1 MFMRKISLRRAL
13 AAAIAAIAG
22 LAIVATSGAPALAY
36 NPPYA
41 AIVVDVKTGKT
52 LHAENADAIRHP
64 ASITKVMTL
73 YLVFERLEQG
83 RLRLDTPLRVSA
95 KAAAEPPSKLGLR
108 PGSTISVE
116 NAILALVTRS
126 ANDVAAVIAENLG
139 GSVEAF
145 AREMTSTARGLGMS
159 KTVFRNP
166 HGLPDRAQVTTARDL
181 TLLAI
186 AVQDRFPE
194 QYKYFQRRSF
204 TFSGTTH
211 RNHNRLLGRV
221 EGVDGIKT
229 GFIRASGFNLMTNA
243 KTRDRHI
250 VTIVLGGRSGAHRDG
265 IVERLVQNNL
275 PRAFAGAR
283 QTPRM
288 TGGGR
293 AFAAAPASMP
303 MSMPMSI
310 LPPVR
315 PAELG
320 RAPVAVAAAGSGAVA
335 PVAQDPRQPLDLN
348 AMRPAFASAA
358 GATATTTPSSLR
370 AQAPAN
376 ALAFAATESTGS
388 IPLPPADIG
397 ASRASPLVEGSS
409 AQVASAAPVSVPVA
423 AQVATPAPAPA
434 AVAQPRRSTWV
445 IQIGALDSERAA
457 RQVLE
462 RAQSQ
467 AKPVLRN
474 ADPFTE
480 EVNANGTTLYRARFS
495 GFEAANDAE
504 NACRQLKRSGFACFA
519 SRS

>member
-1 MFMRKISLRRAL
+1 MFMRKNRLGRSVLAAIVTFLGL
-13 AAAIAAIAG
+13 AAAVTFG
-22 LAIVATSGAPALAY
+22 TPAKAY

-41 AIVVDVKTGKT
+41 AIVVDVKTGRT
-52 LHAENADAIRHP
+52 LHAENADAVRHP

-73 YLVFERLEQG
+73 YLLFERLEQG
-83 RLRLDTPLRVSA
+83 TLRLDSPLRVSA
-95 KAAAEPPSKLGLR
+95 RAAAEPPSKLGLR
-108 PGSTISVE
+108 AGGTITVE

-126 ANDVAAVIAENLG
+126 ANDAATVVAENLS

-145 AREMTSTARGLGMS
+145 AREMTATARRLGMT

-186 AVQDRFPE
+186 AVQDRFPDF
-194 QYKYFQRRSF
+194 YRYFQRRSF
-204 TFSGTTH
+204 DFAGTTH

-243 KTRDRHI
+243 KTHDRHI
-250 VTIVLGGRSGAHRDG
+250 VAIVLGGRSAAHRDG

-283 QTPRM
+283 QTPRL
-288 TGGGR
+288 TGGG
-293 AFAAAPASMP
+293 AVAAAPAGTAP
-303 MSMPMSI
+303 TVI
-310 LPPVR
+310 PPAR
-315 PAELG
+315 PADLG
-320 RAPVAVAAAGSGAVA
+320 GAAPAVAAAA
-335 PVAQDPRQPLDLN
+335 PVAPTALDPVQPLDLN
-348 AMRPAFASAA
+348 AMRPAVASAS
-358 GATATTTPSSLR
+358 GALGTTTPNNRQSPP
-370 AQAPAN
+370 PAN
-376 ALAFAATESTGS
+376 ALAFATTATGS
-388 IPLPPADIG
+388 IPLPPADVG
-397 ASRASPLVEGSS
+397 ASRSASLVEGSAAS
-409 AQVASAAPVSVPVA
+409 GPAASAPPVA
-423 AQVATPAPAPA
+423 GAESSPVPPPARPAE
-434 AVAQPRRSTWV
+434 PRRSAWV

-462 RAQSQ
+462 RAQSR

-480 EVNANGTTLYRARFS
+480 EVRANGTTLFRARFS
-495 GFEAANDAE
+495 GFEAANEAE

-519 SRS
+519 LRS

>member
-1 MFMRKISLRRAL
+1 MFMVKDSFRRAL
-13 AAAIAAIAG
+13 AAAIIAVASVAAI
-22 LAIVATSGAPALAY
+22 IVSGTPALAY

-83 RLRLDTPLRVSA
+83 RLRLDSPLTVSA
-95 KAAAEPPSKLGLR
+95 RAAAEPPSKLGLR
-108 PGSTISVE
+108 PGSTITVE

-139 GSVEAF
+139 GSIDAF
-145 AREMTSTARGLGMS
+145 AREMTNTARGLGMS

-194 QYKYFQRRSF
+194 YYKFFQRRSF
-204 TFSGTTH
+204 TFAGKAH
-211 RNHNRLLGRV
+211 QNHNRLLGRV

-265 IVERLVQNNL
+265 IVERLVKNNL

-283 QTPRM
+283 QTPLMR
-288 TGGGR
+288 GGR
-293 AFAAAPASMP
+293 SFAAVAQPVAAVAQP
-303 MSMPMSI
+303 VVA
-310 LPPVR
+310 LRPPVR
-315 PAELG
+315 PAHLG
-320 RAPVAVAAAGSGAVA
+320 RAPASVASIAPVTAGS
-335 PVAQDPRQPLDLN
+335 RQPLDLN
-348 AMRPAFASAA
+348 AMRPAVASAA
-358 GATATTTPSSLR
+358 GALATTTPGSLR
-370 AQAPAN
+370 AQPPSN
-376 ALAFAATESTGS
+376 ALAFAGTTTGA
-388 IPLPPADIG
+388 IPLPPANVG
-397 ASRASPLVEGSS
+397 EASSLPLVEGSTPDQS
-409 AQVASAAPVSVPVA
+409 VQVARAAPAAAAPVSLAPVPVA
-423 AQVATPAPAPA
+423 
-434 AVAQPRRSTWV
+434 QPPRSAWV
-445 IQIGALDSERAA
+445 IQIGALDSENAA
-457 RQVLE
+457 RSVLE
-462 RAQSQ
+462 RAQSK

-480 EVNANGTTLYRARFS
+480 EVDANGTTLYRARFS
-495 GFEAANDAE
+495 GFNAATEAE

-519 SRS
+519 LRS

>member
-1 MFMRKISLRRAL
+1 MFMSRNRFGRAF
-13 AAAIAAIAG
+13 AAALVAVAAMATT
-22 LAIVATSGAPALAY
+22 IVSGTPALAY

-73 YLVFERLEQG
+73 YLVFQRLEQG
-83 RLRLDTPLRVSA
+83 SLRLDTPLRVSA

-108 PGSTISVE
+108 PGSTITVE

-194 QYKYFQRRSF
+194 YYKYFQRRSF

-283 QTPRM
+283 QTPLMNR
-288 TGGGR
+288 GGAV
-293 AFAAAPASMP
+293 AFARVAAPTMW
-303 MSMPMSI
+303 
-310 LPPVR
+310 PPVR
-315 PAELG
+315 PRNLG
-320 RAPVAVAAAGSGAVA
+320 GAPTAVASATPVAAG
-335 PVAQDPRQPLDLN
+335 QREPLDLN
-348 AMRPAFASAA
+348 TMRPAVASAS
-358 GATATTTPSSLR
+358 GAPTTTTPSSLR
-370 AQAPAN
+370 AQPPAN
-376 ALAFAATESTGS
+376 ALAFAGSTTGS
-388 IPLPPADIG
+388 IPLPPAKIG
-397 ASRASPLVEGSS
+397 ESSSLPLVEGSARTES
-409 AQVASAAPVSVPVA
+409 VQVAVAEPAAV
-423 AQVATPAPAPA
+423 APAPI
-434 AVAQPRRSTWV
+434 AQPRRSAWV
-445 IQIGALDSERAA
+445 IQIGALDSENAA
-457 RQVLE
+457 RTVLE
-462 RAQSQ
+462 RAQSK

-480 EVNANGTTLYRARFS
+480 EVAANGTTLYRARFS
-495 GFEAANDAE
+495 GFEAANEAE

>member
-1 MFMRKISLRRAL
+1 MFMRKLDPRRAL
-13 AAAIAAIAG
+13 AAAIVAIAG
-22 LAIVATSGAPALAY
+22 LAAVATSGTPAQAY

-52 LHAENADAIRHP
+52 LHAENADAIRYP

-83 RLRLDTPLRVSA
+83 RLRLDTPLNVSR

-108 PGSTISVE
+108 PGSTITVE

-139 GSVEAF
+139 GSIEGF
-145 AREMTSTARGLGMS
+145 AREMTSTAHAMGMT

-166 HGLPDRAQVTTARDL
+166 HGLPNRGQVTTARDL

-194 QYKYFQRRSF
+194 YYKYFQRRSF
-204 TFSGTTH
+204 TFSGKTH

-275 PRAFAGAR
+275 PRAYAGAR

-288 TGGGR
+288 TGGR
-293 AFAAAPASMP
+293 AFAAAP
-303 MSMPMSI
+303 PMSI

-320 RAPVAVAAAGSGAVA
+320 RAPVAVAVA
-335 PVAQDPRQPLDLN
+335 SAQPVALDPRQPLDLN

-397 ASRASPLVEGSS
+397 TSRALPVVQGST
-409 AQVASAAPVSVPVA
+409 QVASAAPVAVPVA
-423 AQVATPAPAPA
+423 APPA
-434 AVAQPRRSTWV
+434 AAPTPVAEPRRSTWV
-445 IQIGALDSERAA
+445 IQIGALDSENAA
-457 RQVLE
+457 RRVLE

-495 GFEAANDAE
+495 GFDAANDAE

>member
-1 MFMRKISLRRAL
+1 MFLYRNSFRRVFTA
-13 AAAIAAIAG
+13 AFVAVAAIATI
-22 LAIVATSGAPALAY
+22 IVTQSPAQAY

-83 RLRLDTPLRVSA
+83 RLRLDSPLRVSA
-95 KAAAEPPSKLGLR
+95 RAAAEPPSKLGLR
-108 PGSTISVE
+108 PGSTITVE

-126 ANDVAAVIAENLG
+126 ANDVAAVVAENLG

-145 AREMTSTARGLGMS
+145 AREMTNTARGLGMT

-194 QYKYFQRRSF
+194 YYKYFQRRSF

-243 KTRDRHI
+243 RTRDRHI

-265 IVERLVQNNL
+265 IVERLVKNNL
-275 PRAFAGAR
+275 PRAYAGAR
-283 QTPRM
+283 QTPIM
-288 TGGGR
+288 NGGR
-293 AFAAAPASMP
+293 SFAVAGFGRSVPR
-303 MSMPMSI
+303 
-310 LPPVR
+310 PPVR
-315 PAELG
+315 PAHLG
-320 RAPVAVAAAGSGAVA
+320 GAPAAFASAA
-335 PVAQDPRQPLDLN
+335 PETAAPSQPLDLN
-348 AMRPAFASAA
+348 AMRPAVASAV
-358 GATATTTPSSLR
+358 GATTTTTPQALR
-370 AQAPAN
+370 AQPPAQPPAN
-376 ALAFAATESTGS
+376 ALAFAGTTTGS
-388 IPLPPADIG
+388 IPIPPARIG
-397 ASRASPLVEGSS
+397 ESSSLPLVEGSTRS
-409 AQVASAAPVSVPVA
+409 DSIEVA
-423 AQVATPAPAPA
+423 AADPQTAAPAP
-434 AVAQPRRSTWV
+434 VAQARRSAWV
-445 IQIGALDSERAA
+445 IQIGALDSENAA
-457 RQVLE
+457 RTVLE
-462 RAQSQ
+462 RAQSK
-467 AKPVLRN
+467 ARPVLRN

-480 EVNANGTTLYRARFS
+480 EVDANGTTLYRARFS
-495 GFEAANDAE
+495 GFEAANEAE

-519 SRS
+519 LRS

>member
-1 MFMRKISLRRAL
+1 MFMSKLKLGRAF
-13 AAAIAAIAG
+13 AAAVITVAG
-22 LAIVATSGAPALAY
+22 LATILTSGTPALAY

-41 AIVVDVKTGKT
+41 AIVVDVKTGRT

-83 RLRLDTPLRVSA
+83 SLRLDTPLRVSA
-95 KAAAEPPSKLGLR
+95 RAAAEPPSKLGLR
-108 PGSTISVE
+108 PGSTITVE

-126 ANDVAAVIAENLG
+126 ANDVAAVVAENLG

-159 KTVFRNP
+159 RTVFRNP

-265 IVERLVQNNL
+265 IVERLVKNNL

-288 TGGGR
+288 TGGR
-293 AFAAAPASMP
+293 AVAFAAAPAAAS
-303 MSMPMSI
+303 MSI
-310 LPPVR
+310 LPPIR
-315 PAELG
+315 PADMG
-320 RAPVAVAAAGSGAVA
+320 RAPVAVASAARVA
-335 PVAQDPRQPLDLN
+335 PTPLDPTRPLDLN
-348 AMRPAFASAA
+348 AMRPAVASAS
-358 GATATTTPSSLR
+358 GATSTTTPSSLR
-370 AQAPAN
+370 SAPPAN
-376 ALAFAATESTGS
+376 AMAFASTDSTGS

-397 ASRASPLVEGSS
+397 TSRSLPVVEGST
-409 AQVASAAPVSVPVA
+409 AASAAPVASPAVA
-423 AQVATPAPAPA
+423 SPAPAR
-434 AVAQPRRSTWV
+434 VAEPRRSTWV

-462 RAQSQ
+462 RAQSR

-480 EVNANGTTLYRARFS
+480 EVNANGTTLFRARFS

-504 NACRQLKRSGFACFA
+504 HACRQLKRSGFACFA